1 MQIADCRFLISD
13 WTRARVP
20 NLKSAICN
28 LQSAFVVLIVGATLG
43 NAQDTV
49 RAPASSGIAARAQL
63 NARDDIAFRAMTI
76 PDTVWV
82 GQQATYQVGVFLS
95 DEIRGRLRRNPV
107 FVPPELRSMLA
118 YDLASLNSVPRYAGS
133 RRYEVH
139 VFQRALFPLTAGRH
153 EIPPARLEYALPL
166 SNSFFAR
173 EESHS
178 ARTQSLVVIARE
190 PPATG
195 QPPGYRGAVGRLALQ
210 TRIDRRTQRT
220 GDPFT
225 FTAVVLGTG
234 NVSLLPRPDLSVP
247 WADVVP
253 GAVRVQMDSSTTLVR
268 GRKEFDWILTPIRP
282 GRQAVP
288 AIRYP
293 FFNPYSE
300 QYEVAF
306 GRPDSLT
313 ISGSPVVADR
323 SAADTT
329 PVLPVRRTYEG
340 QVPAPIT
347 DSALFWFLV
356 AVAPIPLAFVSLG
369 RRQRPVKTTLP
380 EDRLKEA
387 VRAGG
392 ADPAIVRRIF
402 ARAVAERTNLTAIEM
417 TDQEALRWALR
428 RAGVSDSTA
437 IGTVALLASLD
448 ESVFGGA
455 ESLAAVNPERALVLL
470 RAVDEEARSRAAIA
484 SRRVNRRMLGLVLLG
499 VVSASAWAAT
509 QDVVA
514 STVFA
519 NGLAAYDAREFGSA
533 RQEFFEL
540 AQARP
545 RAADAW
551 FNFGTASWQLE
562 DTAAAVIGW
571 QRAMR
576 LDPMSSDARSL
587 LRLGPGTPRLWHG
600 VPPVSLTVLGITGAS
615 LWLAGF
621 ALLAVGRRR
630 RQGLLTRIGA
640 SCALIAVVVFL
651 GGIKQ
656 RDIIDGRND
665 AVVLSS
671 ARLRAMPVLSS
682 EAGIEA
688 QPGEVVRILGHQGAW
703 MRVELSDRRHGW
715 VEAQRLQPLA
725 QAEATFSI
733 AR

>member
-1 MQIADCRFLISD
+1 MS
-13 WTRARVP
+13 RAP
-20 NLKSAICN
+20 SAERRAPSGVQCTVW
-28 LQSAFVVLIVGATLG
+28 LALLVAVLPATVRTAP
-43 NAQDTV
+43 AQDSSRAAGGIAS
-49 RAPASSGIAARAQL
+49 RAPLSAS
-63 NARDDIAFRAMTI
+63 DDIAFRAMAL

-118 YDLASLNSVPRYAGS
+118 YDLASLNSIPRYAGS

-195 QPPGYRGAVGRLALQ
+195 RPAGYRGAVGRLALQ
-210 TRIDRRTQRT
+210 TRLDRRPQRT

-234 NVSLLPRPDLSVP
+234 NVSLLPRPDFAVA

-268 GRKEFDWILTPIRP
+268 GRKEFDWILTPVQP

-293 FFNPYSE
+293 YFNPYSE
-300 QYEVAF
+300 QYEVAL
-306 GRPDSLT
+306 GRVDSLT
-313 ISGSPVVADR
+313 VTGAPVVADR
-323 SAADTT
+323 SAADSA
-329 PVLPVRRTYEG
+329 PVLAVRRTYEG

-347 DSALFWFLV
+347 DSMLFWFLV
-356 AVAPIPLAFVSLG
+356 AVAPLPLLFVPGG
-369 RRQRPVKTTLP
+369 RRPRAAGTTPP
-380 EDRLKEA
+380 EAQLRSAARE
-387 VRAGG
+387 GG
-392 ADPAIVRRIF
+392 ADAALVRRIF
-402 ARAVAERTNLTAIEM
+402 ARGIAERTNLSPGDMA
-417 TDQEALRWALR
+417 DQGRMRRALR
-428 RAGVSDSTA
+428 RAGVSESTA
-437 IGTVALLASLD
+437 GDASVLLATLD
-448 ESVFGGA
+448 ESVFGAGGG
-455 ESLAAVNPERALVLL
+455 SLDAASPERAIVLL
-470 RAVDEEARSRAAIA
+470 RAIDEEARSRAAIA
-484 SRRVNRRMLGLVLLG
+484 ARRVDRAIVGLAI
-499 VVSASAWAAT
+499 VVCSATAWAAT

-519 NGLAAYDAREFGSA
+519 DGLAAYDAREFGSA
-533 RQEFFEL
+533 RQAFFEL

-551 FNFGTASWQLE
+551 YNFATASWQLE

-576 LDPMSSDARSL
+576 LEPMTTDVRAR
-587 LRLGPGTPRLWHG
+587 LRLAPGTPRLWHG
-600 VPPVSLTVLGITGAS
+600 VPPVSLTVLAVGGAALWVTGF
-615 LWLAGF
+615 L
-621 ALLAVGRRR
+621 LLAVGRRR
-630 RQGLLTRIGA
+630 QQVMLVRFGTTLAIGA
-640 SCALIAVVVFL
+640 VMILL
-651 GGIKQ
+651 GGVRQ
-656 RDIIDGRND
+656 REILDGRD
-665 AVVLSS
+665 AAVVLS
-671 ARLRAMPVLSS
+671 AGRLRPMPVLSS

-688 QPGEVVRILGHQGAW
+688 QPGEVVKVLGHQGAW
-703 MRVELSDRRHGW
+703 TRVELTDRRRGW
-715 VEAQRLQPLA
+715 MEAQRLQSLA
-725 QAEATFSI
+725 
-733 AR
+733 RND

>member
-1 MQIADCRFLISD
+1 MA
-13 WTRARVP
+13 
-20 NLKSAICN
+20 
-28 LQSAFVVLIVGATLG
+28 
-43 NAQDTV
+43 
-49 RAPASSGIAARAQL
+49 
-63 NARDDIAFRAMTI
+63 I

-133 RRYEVH
+133 RKYEVH

-178 ARTQSLVVIARE
+178 ARTQSLVVVARE
-190 PPATG
+190 PPAAG
-195 QPPGYRGAVGRLALQ
+195 KPPGYRGAVGRLALQ
-210 TRIDRRTQRT
+210 TRLDSRTQRT

-234 NVSLLPRPDLSVP
+234 NVSLLPRPEIAVP

-268 GRKEFDWILTPIRP
+268 GRKEFDWIVTPVRP

-288 AIRYP
+288 AIQYP
-293 FFNPYSE
+293 YFNPYTE
-300 QYEVAF
+300 HYEVAF
-306 GRPDSLT
+306 SRTDSIT
-313 ISGSPVVADR
+313 VSGAPVIVDR
-323 SAADTT
+323 STADST
-329 PVLPVRRTYEG
+329 PALPVRRTYEG
-340 QVPAPIT
+340 QVPPPIT
-347 DSALFWFLV
+347 DSTLFWVLM
-356 AVAPIPLAFVSLG
+356 AVAPFPLILVSVG
-369 RRQRPVKTTLP
+369 RRPRPILTTPP
-380 EDRLKEA
+380 EAQLRTATK
-387 VRAGG
+387 AGG
-392 ADPAIVRRIF
+392 ADPALVRRIF
-402 ARAVAERTNLTAIEM
+402 ARAIAERTSLTAVEM
-417 TDQEALRWALR
+417 SDRGSMHRALR

-437 IGTVALLASLD
+437 ADAASLLATLD
-448 ESVFGGA
+448 QSVFGATGPGT
-455 ESLAAVNPERALVLL
+455 SVNPERALVLL
-470 RAVDEEARSRAAIA
+470 RAIDEEARSRAAIA
-484 SRRVNRRMLGLVLLG
+484 ARRMQRRAFGLTLVALG
-499 VVSASAWAAT
+499 SATAWAAS

-519 NGLAAYDAREFGSA
+519 DGLAAYDAREFGSA
-533 RQEFFEL
+533 RQAFFEL

-551 FNFGTASWQLE
+551 FNFGAASWQLQ

-576 LDPMSSDARSL
+576 LDPMTGDVRSL

-600 VPPVSLTVLGITGAS
+600 VPPISITILAGAGAS
-615 LWLAGF
+615 LWVAGF
-621 ALLAVGRRR
+621 LLLATGRRR
-630 RQGLLTRIGA
+630 RHALLSRTGVTLAAGA
-640 SCALIAVVVFL
+640 IIILLAGVRHREIIN
-651 GGIKQ
+651 G
-656 RDIIDGRND
+656 RDT
-665 AVVLSS
+665 AVVLSP

-688 QPGEVVRILGHQGAW
+688 QSGEVVRILGHQGAW
-703 MRVELSDRRHGW
+703 MRVELTDRRRGW
-715 VEAQRLQPLA
+715 VEAQRLQALERA
-725 QAEATFSI
+725 GATFSI

>member
-1 MQIADCRFLISD
+1 VRAAFIGGVLSILASD
-13 WTRARVP
+13 
-20 NLKSAICN
+20 
-28 LQSAFVVLIVGATLG
+28 TL
-43 NAQDTV
+43 AQDST
-49 RAPASSGIAARAQL
+49 RGAGGIASRAQL
-63 NARDDIAFRAMTI
+63 NAGDDIAFRAMTL

-195 QPPGYRGAVGRLALQ
+195 KPPGYRGAVGRLALQ
-210 TRIDRRTQRT
+210 TRLDRRPQRT

-234 NVSLLPRPDLSVP
+234 NVSLLPRPDFAVS

-268 GRKEFDWILTPIRP
+268 GRKEFDWILTPVQP

-288 AIRYP
+288 AVRYP
-293 FFNPYSE
+293 YFNPYSE

-306 GRPDSLT
+306 GRADSIT
-313 ISGSPVVADR
+313 VSGAPVVADR
-323 SAADTT
+323 GSADST

-347 DSALFWFLV
+347 ESMLFWLLI
-356 AVAPIPLAFVSLG
+356 AVAPLLLMFVSVG
-369 RRQRPVKTTLP
+369 RRPRRARTTPP
-380 EDRLKEA
+380 EAQLRSAARE
-387 VRAGG
+387 GG
-392 ADPAIVRRIF
+392 ADAALVRRIF
-402 ARAVAERTNLTAIEM
+402 ARGVAERTNLNPGDMA
-417 TDQEALRWALR
+417 DQHRMRRALR
-428 RAGVSDSTA
+428 RAGVSESTA
-437 IGTVALLASLD
+437 TDASALLAALD
-448 ESVFGGA
+448 ESVFGTGRDFD
-455 ESLAAVNPERALVLL
+455 AASSERAIVLL
-470 RAVDEEARSRAAIA
+470 RAIDEEARSRAAIA
-484 SRRVNRRMLGLVLLG
+484 AQRVDRAVIGLAIVLC
-499 VVSASAWAAT
+499 SATAWASA

-519 NGLAAYDAREFGSA
+519 DGLAAYDAREFGSA
-533 RQEFFEL
+533 RQAFFEL

-545 RAADAW
+545 RATDAW
-551 FNFGTASWQLE
+551 YNFATASWQLE

-571 QRAMR
+571 QRVIR
-576 LDPMSSDARSL
+576 LDPMTRDVRAR
-587 LRLGPGTPRLWHG
+587 LRLAPGTPRLWHG
-600 VPPVSLTVLGITGAS
+600 VPPISLTLLAVAGAA
-615 LWLAGF
+615 WWVAGF
-621 ALLAVGRRR
+621 VLLAVGRRR
-630 RQGLLTRIGA
+630 QHIMLTRIGTTLA
-640 SCALIAVVVFL
+640 IGAVMIFL
-651 GGIKQ
+651 GGIRQ
-656 RDIIDGRND
+656 REILDGRD
-665 AVVLSS
+665 TAVVLST
-671 ARLRAMPVLSS
+671 ARLRPMPVLSS

-688 QPGEVVRILGHQGAW
+688 QPGEVAKILGHQGAW
-703 MRVELSDRRHGW
+703 TRVELTDRRRGW

-725 QAEATFSI
+725 
-733 AR
+733 RND

>member
-1 MQIADCRFLISD
+1 MAQGAGTFS
-13 WTRARVP
+13 
-20 NLKSAICN
+20 S
-28 LQSAFVVLIVGATLG
+28 VLFATLFASAMLSG
-43 NAQDTV
+43 TARAQGP
-49 RAPASSGIAARAQL
+49 APSAGIAARAQL
-63 NARDDIAFRAMTI
+63 NGHDDIAFRAMAL

-190 PPATG
+190 PPAAG
-195 QPPGYRGAVGRLALQ
+195 RPAEYRGAVGRLALQ
-210 TRIDRRTQRT
+210 TRLDRRSQRT
-220 GDPFT
+220 GDPLT

-234 NVSLLPRPDLSVP
+234 NVSLLPRPDLVVP

-253 GAVRVQMDSSTTLVR
+253 GAVRVQMDSTTTLVR
-268 GRKEFDWILTPIRP
+268 GRKEFDWILTPVRP

-288 AIRYP
+288 AIQYP
-293 FFNPYSE
+293 FFNPYTE
-300 QYEVAF
+300 QYEIAMS
-306 GRPDSLT
+306 RADSIT
-313 ISGSPVVADR
+313 VSGSPVVADR
-323 SAADTT
+323 SAADSM

-347 DSALFWFLV
+347 DSTLFWALV
-356 AVAPIPLAFVSLG
+356 AAAPLPLLFVGG
-369 RRQRPVKTTLP
+369 RRRSRPMRSFPP
-380 EDRLKEA
+380 EAQLREA
-387 VRAGG
+387 ARSGG
-392 ADPAIVRRIF
+392 ADAALVRRIF
-402 ARAVAERTNLTAIEM
+402 ASAVAERTKLTPVEM
-417 TDQEALRWALR
+417 SDQESMRRALR
-428 RAGVSDSTA
+428 RAGVSEDTSRDA
-437 IGTVALLASLD
+437 AAHLAELD
-448 ESVFGGA
+448 RSVFGG
-455 ESLAAVNPERALVLL
+455 ERPTRKIDAQRTLVLL
-470 RAVDEEARSRAAIA
+470 RAIDEEARSRAAIA
-484 SRRVNRRMLGLVLLG
+484 ARRLQRRALGAGLAMLLSVT
-499 VVSASAWAAT
+499 AWAAT
-509 QDVVA
+509 QDDVA

-519 NGLAAYDAREFGSA
+519 DGLKAYDAREFGSA
-533 RQEFFEL
+533 RQAFFEL

-545 RAADAW
+545 RADDAW
-551 FNFGTASWQLE
+551 FNFATASWQLN
-562 DTAAAVIGW
+562 DTAAAVVGW

-576 LDPMSSDARSL
+576 LDPTRGDSREL

-600 VPPVSLTVLGITGAS
+600 VPPVTLTMLAIAGAS
-615 LWLAGF
+615 VWLAGF
-621 ALLAVGRRR
+621 MLLAVARRR
-630 RQGLLTRIGA
+630 RHPLLSRIGVTLA
-640 SCALIAVVVFL
+640 AGAVAIL
-651 GGIKQ
+651 LAGIRQ
-656 RDIIDGRND
+656 REIVEGRD
-665 AVVLSS
+665 AAVVLAS

-703 MRVELSDRRHGW
+703 MRVELTDRRSGW
-715 VEAQRLQPLA
+715 VEAQRVQTLERT
-725 QAEATFSI
+725 EATFSI

>member
-1 MQIADCRFLISD
+1 ML
-13 WTRARVP
+13 T
-20 NLKSAICN
+20 LSASN
-28 LQSAFVVLIVGATLG
+28 AP
-43 NAQDTV
+43 AQDSTRV
-49 RAPASSGIAARAQL
+49 AGGIASRAQL
-63 NARDDIAFRAMTI
+63 SAGDDIAFRAMTL

-195 QPPGYRGAVGRLALQ
+195 RPPGYRGAVGRLALQ
-210 TRIDRRTQRT
+210 TRLDRRPQRT

-234 NVSLLPRPDLSVP
+234 NVSLLPRPDFAVP

-268 GRKEFDWILTPIRP
+268 GRKEFDWILTPVQP

-293 FFNPYSE
+293 YFNPYSE

-306 GRPDSLT
+306 GRADSVNV
-313 ISGSPVVADR
+313 SGAPVVVDR
-323 SAADTT
+323 SAGDST

-347 DSALFWFLV
+347 DSTLFWFLI
-356 AVAPIPLAFVSLG
+356 AVAPLPLMFVSVG
-369 RRQRPVKTTLP
+369 RRPRRATTTPP
-380 EDRLKEA
+380 EAQLRSAARE
-387 VRAGG
+387 GG
-392 ADPAIVRRIF
+392 ADAALVRRIF
-402 ARAVAERTNLTAIEM
+402 ARGVAERTSLSPGDMA
-417 TDQEALRWALR
+417 DQGRMRRALR
-428 RAGVSDSTA
+428 RAGVSEPTA
-437 IGTVALLASLD
+437 TDASALLATLD
-448 ESVFGGA
+448 ESVFGAGG
-455 ESLAAVNPERALVLL
+455 EFDAASPERAIVLL
-470 RAVDEEARSRAAIA
+470 RAIDEEARSRAAIA
-484 SRRVNRRMLGLVLLG
+484 ARRVDRALIGLAIVLC
-499 VVSASAWAAT
+499 SATAWAAT

-519 NGLAAYDAREFGSA
+519 DGLTAYDAREFGSA
-533 RQEFFEL
+533 RQAFFEL

-551 FNFGTASWQLE
+551 YNFATASWQLE

-576 LDPMSSDARSL
+576 LDPMTADVRAR
-587 LRLGPGTPRLWHG
+587 LRLAPGTPRLWHG
-600 VPPVSLTVLGITGAS
+600 VPPISLTLLAIAGAALWVVGFVSLA
-615 LWLAGF
+615 A
-621 ALLAVGRRR
+621 GRRR
-630 RQGLLTRIGA
+630 QHAMLTRFGTTFAIGA
-640 SCALIAVVVFL
+640 VTIFL
-651 GGIKQ
+651 GGIRQ
-656 RDIIDGRND
+656 REILDGRD
-665 AVVLSS
+665 TAVVLSA
-671 ARLRAMPVLSS
+671 ARLRPMPVLSS

-688 QPGEVVRILGHQGAW
+688 QPGEVAKVLGHQGAW
-703 MRVELSDRRHGW
+703 TRVELTDRRRGW
-715 VEAQRLQPLA
+715 VEAQRLQALG
-725 QAEATFSI
+725 
-733 AR
+733 RND